1 MKYHKLNKPLK
12 DGKQFVKVTLLCILL
27 LMTVT
32 ISCKKDKNKDLLYE
46 VNKENVSASIA
57 NKGKEKTRE
66 QFISIL
72 YVSLFQK
79 AISVNKLLEITDL
92 IISIGDK
99 NVVHEVI
106 ISNFMNTGQVILPT
120 EQEMRDDLDTFIEET
135 YKRFFVRGPS
145 IAEKTW
151 LKNYINTHPTVNPEI
166 VYTTFAL
173 SNEYRFY

>member
-1 MKYHKLNKPLK
+1 MKYHKPDKPLK
-12 DGKQFVKVTLLCILL
+12 DSKRFLKASWICMLL

-32 ISCKKDKNKDLLYE
+32 IACKKDKEFIYE
-46 VNKENVSASIA
+46 VNEASVSASMA
-57 NKGKEKTRE
+57 NKGKEKTQE
-66 QFISIL
+66 QFIAVL
-72 YVSLFQK
+72 YVNLFQK
-79 AISVNKLLEITDL
+79 AISVSKLLEITEL

-120 EQEMRDDLDTFIEET
+120 EQEMRGDLDTFIEET